1 MIDIKNIT
9 KSFGSLQVLKGID
22 LHINRGEVVSIV
34 GPSGAGKT
42 TLLQII
48 GTLDRPDS
56 GSVFV
61 DDIDVTNLS
70 QKRLSDFRN
79 KHIGFVFQ
87 FHQLLPEFTA
97 IENVMIPAYIAGIS
111 QREAKQRAQELL
123 EFMGLNDRAS
133 HKPNEL
139 SGGEKQRVAVARALI
154 NKPAV
159 ILADEPSGSLDSKNK
174 EELHQ
179 LFFDLRDKFGQTFVI
194 VTHDELLA
202 SITDRTIH
210 LKDGMLESPID
221 PINNTLR
228 VVKRV
233 DFGFY
238 LDGGDEGEILL
249 PKRYV
254 PKGLNIGDDIT
265 VFIYLDQDEKLVAT
279 TQEPLAKVGEF
290 AWLECAW
297 TNEYGAFLN
306 WGLMKDLFC
315 PFREQKQRMQKGQR
329 YYVYIMEDE
338 KTHRLMATAKVERYQ
353 KHDGYQRALDFS
365 DELLRYL
372 QEHGGHCA
380 LGDKSP
386 ADEIAACFG
395 VSKKIYKKAIG
406 DLYRRRLITISD
418 EGIALV

>member
-1 MIDIKNIT
+1 MIKLGD
-9 KSFGSLQVLKGID
+9 
-22 LHINRGEVVSIV
+22 
-34 GPSGAGKT
+34 
-42 TLLQII
+42 
-48 GTLDRPDS
+48 
-56 GSVFV
+56 
-61 DDIDVTNLS
+61 
-70 QKRLSDFRN
+70 
-79 KHIGFVFQ
+79 
-87 FHQLLPEFTA
+87 
-97 IENVMIPAYIAGIS
+97 Y
-111 QREAKQRAQELL
+111 
-123 EFMGLNDRAS
+123 
-133 HKPNEL
+133 
-139 SGGEKQRVAVARALI
+139 
-154 NKPAV
+154 
-159 ILADEPSGSLDSKNK
+159 
-174 EELHQ
+174 
-179 LFFDLRDKFGQTFVI
+179 
-194 VTHDELLA
+194 
-202 SITDRTIH
+202 
-210 LKDGMLESPID
+210 
-221 PINNTLR
+221 NTLR

-315 PFREQKQRMQKGQR
+315 PFREQKQRMLKGQR